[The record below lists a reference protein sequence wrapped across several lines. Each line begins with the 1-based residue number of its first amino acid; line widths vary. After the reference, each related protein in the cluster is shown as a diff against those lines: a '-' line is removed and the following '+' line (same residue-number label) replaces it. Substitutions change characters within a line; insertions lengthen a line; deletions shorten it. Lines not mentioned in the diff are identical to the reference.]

1 MTSYSLLFDYLL
13 RYDAGQPGITVPVL
27 LQSGQAQINVAA
39 KLDTGSSHCIFERF
53 IGEHLGFEIEQGHR
67 LNIGTVMGSFPVYG
81 HTVTLA
87 VEQMSFEAV
96 VYFAANTA
104 FNRNV
109 LGRNGFLNR
118 LVLGLNDYEGQLYL
132 LSH

>member
-27 LQSGQAQINVAA
+27 LQVGQAQINVAA

-53 IGEHLGFEIEQGHR
+53 IGERLGFEIERGHR
-67 LNIGTVMGSFPVYG
+67 LSIGTVTGSFLVYG
-81 HTVTLA
+81 HTVTLV

-96 VYFAANTA
+96 VYFAANPG